1 MHVVSAGILEHW
13 DVLGDAQLVAH
24 VLDGRTALF
33 EILMRRHIERVYRTV
48 RAAGTADGRAE
59 EVLQQ
64 VFVAAYAGLERFDG
78 RQPFAT
84 WLTQLAARTVATDRA
99 CHPFARARSSQ

>member
-1 MHVVSAGILEHW
+1 MHMVSAGILEDW
-13 DVLGDAQLVAH
+13 DVLRDAQLVTH

-48 RAAGTADGRAE
+48 RAAGTDDGRAE
-59 EVLQQ
+59 EVLRQ
-64 VFVAAYAGLERFDG
+64 VFVAAYASLRRFDG

-84 WLTQLAARTVATDRA
+84 WLTQLAVRTATDPGVSPFRPRA
-99 CHPFARARSSQ
+99 L